1 MGVGD
6 PCLVAGARVMEV
18 GPLTCLAVP
27 DLPEQGERGFPVH
40 LLPGAG
46 VPASH
51 HRVSNLCKN
60 CLDRSFRHKCSAA
73 QPVATSWT
81 TAPQPG

>member
-1 MGVGD
+1 MSYTAVSSVFAEGQMGVGD

-51 HRVSNLCKN
+51 HRVS
-60 CLDRSFRHKCSAA
+60 A
-73 QPVATSWT
+73 QRL
-81 TAPQPG
+81 